1 MKKSKID
8 YPSEHID
15 EIGPWRDWKKLP
27 EASGLG
33 SLHDELMRPLYEAAV
48 SIIAVP
54 IFRQYSS
61 DLRHPKKRRPARRT
75 GLQNTEQPHAH
86 L

>member
-8 YPSEHID
+8 YPSEYID
-15 EIGPWRDWKKLP
+15 KIGPWRDWKELHG
-27 EASGLG
+27 ASGLVG
-33 SLHDELMRPLYEAAV
+33 LRDELMRPLYEVAV

-54 IFRQYSS
+54 IFRKYSS